1 MHIQLP
7 ELYFKP
13 KLQTLEVLE
22 RTGIKMTHP
31 RGLELLDGAGA
42 KVDGDRVRIPAW
54 LVEDAIRKAP
64 SRVVLGKRNG
74 ERSVVLEGDKSWF
87 GPSLDCL
94 DYLDP
99 LTDERMQF
107 TSDHCRITASLADA
121 LPNFHWSMT
130 IGMAADQPAEIAD
143 RVIARPSAPFM
154 KWPCLFAG
162 VKKISQKRQPSFNI
176 PSPFHP
182 WSIMTLRLKRCFS
195 Q

>member
-1 MHIQLP
+1 MHLQQP

-13 KLQTLEVLE
+13 KLQVINDDQIKQIHMATLEVLE

-87 GPSLDCL
+87 GPSLDCN
-94 DYLDP
+94 
-99 LTDERMQF
+99 R
-107 TSDHCRITASLADA
+107 
-121 LPNFHWSMT
+121 
-130 IGMAADQPAEIAD
+130 
-143 RVIARPSAPFM
+143 AR
-154 KWPCLFAG
+154 
-162 VKKISQKRQPSFNI
+162 KRRS
-176 PSPFHP
+176 
-182 WSIMTLRLKRCFS
+182 
-195 Q
+195 